1 MIHYND
7 FSMQRIWSSGYDS
20 LNTCSKIFVLII
32 FIFFR
37 NPHIS
42 TIDLWPPTGYPQ
54 VHWHLNRFGKCQ
66 LCSVVAIA
74 SWSGSFGPEKSR
86 VKSWTSS
93 IFHKRCKITSYY
105 SAVCVCLCCVCVRL
119 WVFVFLCVWR
129 WRWCSGSKSY
139 RLNNQKMP
147 SAVSLCRT
155 RTTCPAGRLI
165 PWFLQHSRMPAYT
178 KYIHLDLY
186 VRIFD
191 TYMQATVEQNTNLLL
206 LSPGKMQL
214 D

>member
-1 MIHYND
+1 MTHYND
-7 FSMQRIWSSGYDS
+7 FAIQRIWSSGYDS

-105 SAVCVCLCCVCVRL
+105 SAVCVCLCVCVCG
-119 WVFVFLCVWR
+119 FGCLCSCVCDDDDGAVGPSR
-129 WRWCSGSKSY
+129 IVLITKKCH
-139 RLNNQKMP
+139 QP
-147 SAVSLCRT
+147 SAFAGRGLRVLLAGWFLDSCNIHACLHIQNIYIWIYMYVYSIHICRQLLSRT
-155 RTTCPAGRLI
+155 RICCYCRL
-165 PWFLQHSRMPAYT
+165 A
-178 KYIHLDLY
+178 KC
-186 VRIFD
+186 
-191 TYMQATVEQNTNLLL
+191 N
-206 LSPGKMQL
+206 
-214 D
+214 